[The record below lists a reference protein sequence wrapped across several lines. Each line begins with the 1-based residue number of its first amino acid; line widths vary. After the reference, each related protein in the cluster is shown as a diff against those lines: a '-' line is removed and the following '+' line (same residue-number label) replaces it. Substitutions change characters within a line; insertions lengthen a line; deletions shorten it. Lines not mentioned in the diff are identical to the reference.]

1 MTFNKYSIIVISLL
15 SYQNEQ
21 KHHNSGITLTY
32 LPSINTYAPVT
43 GTILDFTPV

>member
-15 SYQNEQ
+15 SYQNKQ

-32 LPSINTYAPVT
+32 LHSINTYAPVI
-43 GTILDFTPV
+43 GTIPDITPI